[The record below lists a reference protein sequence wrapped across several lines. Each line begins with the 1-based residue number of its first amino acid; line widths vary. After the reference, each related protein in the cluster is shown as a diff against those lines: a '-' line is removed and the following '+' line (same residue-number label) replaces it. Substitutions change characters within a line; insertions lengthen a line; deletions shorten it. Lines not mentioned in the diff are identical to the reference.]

1 MPHIAPVIWLD
12 VVHKL
17 LFIKILTNSINTVRT
32 KIKDTNKLQNKL
44 AKITGHKNIKH
55 ASKVTKVKEET

>member
-1 MPHIAPVIWLD
+1 M
-12 VVHKL
+12 
-17 LFIKILTNSINTVRT
+17 RT

-55 ASKVTKVKEET
+55 ASKVTKLKGKT